1 LDGKPILKS
10 GPGVI
15 DHLRGPLGEGLCRSI
30 ERSQHVLSKLTRGG
44 GLEKLNAEGDEDRL
58 EPPFAG
64 GNVGF

>member
-1 LDGKPILKS
+1 
-10 GPGVI
+10 VI